1 MRLQNCLISSKI
13 WVAEKLSK
21 FHTVWSKSDK
31 LATLIL
37 KREDKYKSWKGEVK
51 EEAFEANVNREEEIE
66 RKGKVHS
73 WNHLG
78 SKEEKTKKKAVVFCY
93 YFVFPPQVT
102 IEESAIVTNDMSL
115 GNVLTFLRLFMSWC
129 SKVQQKLLYWTLKCL
144 LTFAN
149 KCKNNLLLRFDFL
162 KSENSSFF

>member
-1 MRLQNCLISSKI
+1 MGRKINKIAHCEIKI
-13 WVAEKLSK
+13 WRVGNTDLETRRQVQVL
-21 FHTVWSKSDK
+21 D
-31 LATLIL
+31 
-37 KREDKYKSWKGEVK
+37 GEVK
-51 EEAFEANVNREEEIE
+51 EEAFEANVNREEIE
-66 RKGKVHS
+66 RKGKVHVE
-73 WNHLG
+73 NHLG

-115 GNVLTFLRLFMSWC
+115 ENVLTFLRLFMSWC

>member
-1 MRLQNCLISSKI
+1 M
-13 WVAEKLSK
+13 
-21 FHTVWSKSDK
+21 
-31 LATLIL
+31 ATLIL

-66 RKGKVHS
+66 RKGKVHVE
-73 WNHLG
+73 NHLG

-115 GNVLTFLRLFMSWC
+115 ENVLTFLRLFMS
-129 SKVQQKLLYWTLKCL
+129 
-144 LTFAN
+144 
-149 KCKNNLLLRFDFL
+149 
-162 KSENSSFF
+162 